1 MQKVE
6 KINKNYC
13 TIKRFLVIPA
23 TLGEKRVKYLF
34 QRREDQGLQYIVQR
48 LANHLVSVAYPF
60 LQLLN
65 YSNLVQFK
73 LCRMLDNEVIYS
85 IQCSFNK
92 KQNSILLVSYLSWV
106 HQIGFTVYLVTVQPA
121 TQCAVQRGA
130 RDSSPRR
137 TLAL

>member
-1 MQKVE
+1 MHLLKQSVMQKVE

-48 LANHLVSVAYPF
+48 FANHLVSVAYPF

-92 KQNSILLVSYLSWV
+92 KKQNSILLVSYLS
-106 HQIGFTVYLVTVQPA
+106 
-121 TQCAVQRGA
+121 
-130 RDSSPRR
+130 
-137 TLAL
+137 